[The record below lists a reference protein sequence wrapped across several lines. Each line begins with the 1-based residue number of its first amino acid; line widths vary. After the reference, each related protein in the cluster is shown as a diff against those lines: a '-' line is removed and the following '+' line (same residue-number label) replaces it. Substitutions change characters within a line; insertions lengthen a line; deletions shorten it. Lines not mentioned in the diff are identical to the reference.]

1 MRNPWICAIC
11 LALTTSA
18 QAAKTIS
25 ADNTSVHAGVTVVTQ
40 DIQGVVVDEEGVPLP
55 GVTIFVEGKQNATI
69 TRVDGSFSIRLS
81 KEVGQKLTFNF
92 IGYRT
97 VTLEAS
103 AQMKVVMKRD
113 VYALG
118 EVIVTTQ
125 KRTQSHIDVPAAV
138 SALSGQGLAA
148 LDVNQFDQL
157 SEYIPGLQMQLQSPN
172 NPGYVIRGVTS
183 DGGESYSQPRV
194 SIFQDGVSISRSR
207 ASVVE
212 LFDEERVEVVKGPQ
226 GTLFGRGAEI
236 GAVHIIRNKP
246 TNNLAGDFE
255 IGYGNY
261 NQFNAKGMVNTPIVD
276 EKLSNRF
283 AFSYDRHDGY
293 IDNKAGGDLNGK
305 NSLALR
311 NSTRLWANDKTT
323 YDLVVDYQ
331 YDDYPGTSFKS
342 DKIAPLGGDTSP
354 YSDAELEAGKGLYI
368 RRHVGGALLNVDHE
382 INDYWNMRSITGFRA
397 FNSKETFDA
406 DGTRL
411 TLLQCIEEEKG
422 TQFSQEFRFN
432 FDNHK
437 NLSGFVGA
445 SYFYENSS
453 QKVVVSTNPQQIYP
467 TILAQKYKDA
477 FAAQLPMA
485 QLPAATQAA
494 VNGLLSA
501 MFDFLPVN
509 ADGTINNVNGLGL
522 RQRAEAALNAM
533 APQYGGMLT
542 LETALPAYIQDPT
555 MLAALIGQIDSLD
568 QIPVTKNYSE
578 SGTNYGTNQAV
589 EVFADLTYE
598 IIKHLK
604 ITAGIRGTYEL
615 QKTQYKSTTVPH
627 PLFMNSPLM
636 FSPTDGGAKVSMQDD
651 YYSCV
656 GRLVLNYEFKH
667 NNVYVSVS
675 RGRRPAVL
683 AFNNSP
689 ENTSRLDPEIIWSY
703 EAGIKGGLLKN
714 RLQYDFC
721 TYYYDWSNF
730 QSSSLVDDP
739 NGGISKITVATD
751 AGKARTIGAE
761 ASLRYAFSRY
771 VSAFGN
777 YSYIDGKFNHF
788 DDDGNVQAYSGN
800 RFRLTPKNTY
810 SLGMDIKIPTS
821 QWGHVYI
828 RPSYSYK
835 SGVFF
840 ENNNRADLH
849 QDGYGL
855 LNGTIGY
862 RYQPSNK
869 YFEVSLWGKNLTD
882 KEYLIDAGNSGDNI
896 GFPTFI
902 AGAPRTFGVKLKIG
916 F

>member
-1 MRNPWICAIC
+1 MRNLWMCAAM
-11 LALTTSA
+11 LVFASSA
-18 QAAKTIS
+18 QTVQAASVQATNE
-25 ADNTSVHAGVTVVTQ
+25 NTVIAVATQEITGVVT
-40 DIQGVVVDEEGVPLP
+40 DEQGEPLP

-69 TRVDGSFSIRLS
+69 TKVDGTFSIRVA

-97 VTLEAS
+97 VTVEAG
-103 AQMKVVMKRD
+103 ADMKVVMERD

-118 EVIVTTQ
+118 EIVVTTQ
-125 KRTQSHIDVPAAV
+125 KRAQSHVDVPAAV
-138 SALSGQGLAA
+138 SALSGKHLAS

-246 TNNLAGDFE
+246 TNRLGADFE
-255 IGYGNY
+255 VGYGNY
-261 NQFNAKGMVNTPIVD
+261 NQFNAKGMINTPLVD
-276 EKLSNRF
+276 EKVANRF

-305 NSLALR
+305 NSIALR

-323 YDLVVDYQ
+323 YDLVLDYQ

-342 DKIAPLGGDTSP
+342 QQIAPLGGDTSP
-354 YSDAELEAGKGLYI
+354 FSDAELEAGEGLYI
-368 RRHVGGALLNVDHE
+368 RRNVGGALFNVDHE
-382 INDYWNMRSITGFRA
+382 INDEWSMRSITGFRA
-397 FNSKETFDA
+397 FNTKETFDA

-411 TLLQCIEEEKG
+411 TLLQCIEEEEG

-445 SYFYENSS
+445 SYFFEDSS
-453 QKVVVSTNPQQIYP
+453 QKVVVSTNTQQMYP
-467 TILAQKYKDA
+467 TLLAQQYKQA
-477 FAAQLPMA
+477 FASQLPMD
-485 QLPAATQAA
+485 QLPVATQEA

-501 MFDFLPVN
+501 MFDFMPLN
-509 ADGTINNVNGLGL
+509 EDGSINNVTGLGL

-555 MLAALIGQIDSLD
+555 MLAGLIGQIDAMD
-568 QIPVTKNYSE
+568 QIPLPENYTE
-578 SGTNYGTNQAV
+578 EGTNYGTNQAV
-589 EVFADLTYE
+589 ELFADITYE
-598 IIKHLK
+598 IIKNLK
-604 ITAGIRGTYEL
+604 VTAGIRGTYEH
-615 QKTQYKSTTVPH
+615 QETQYGSPTVPH
-627 PLFMNSPLM
+627 PLFNGIPLIYY
-636 FSPTDGGAKVSMQDD
+636 PTTSGAKVSMQDD
-651 YYSCV
+651 YYSWV
-656 GRLVLNYEFKH
+656 GRVALNYEFNH
-667 NNVYVSVS
+667 NNAYVSVS
-675 RGRRPAVL
+675 RGRRPGVL

-689 ENTSRLDPEIIWSY
+689 ENTSKLKPEIILSY
-703 EAGIKGGLLKN
+703 EAGIKGALLQNK
-714 RLQYDFC
+714 LQYDLC
-721 TYYYDWSNF
+721 AYYYDWSNF
-730 QSSSLVDDP
+730 QSTSLVDDP
-739 NGGISKITVATD
+739 NGGISKITVAKD
-751 AGKARTIGAE
+751 AGKARSIGVE
-761 ASLRYAFSRY
+761 ASLRYALTRY

-777 YSYIDGKFNHF
+777 YSYIDGKFNHV
-788 DDDGNVQAYSGN
+788 DDDGNVQEYSGN
-800 RFRLTPKNTY
+800 RFRLTPENSY
-810 SLGMDIKIPTS
+810 SLGVDVKIPTS
-821 QWGHVYI
+821 KWGHVYL
-828 RPSYSYK
+828 RPSYCYK
-835 SGVFF
+835 GDVYF
-840 ENNNRADLH
+840 ENDNRSDLH

-855 LNGTIGY
+855 LNGNVGY

-882 KEYLIDAGNSGDNI
+882 EEYLIDAGNSGDNI

-902 AGAPRTFGVKLKIG
+902 AGAPRTFGVKVKFG